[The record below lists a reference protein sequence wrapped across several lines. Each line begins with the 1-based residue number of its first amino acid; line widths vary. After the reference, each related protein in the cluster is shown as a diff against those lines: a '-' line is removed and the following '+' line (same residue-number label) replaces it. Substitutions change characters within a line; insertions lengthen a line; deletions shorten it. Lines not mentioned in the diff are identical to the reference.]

1 MLKLIREGK
10 EPNKGI
16 RKTFYD
22 AENNLFVKKYNY
34 LDRER
39 FKNIRKLIEIAYP
52 NNLIEARRYSNSMR
66 FVYKGHTGETLYWEQ
81 LQQDKDLLSAV
92 EIFCINDLN
101 RTWPIAHCDWSPT
114 NILLDNQQLKLIDFD
129 NISRKT
135 FTNKDDAIR
144 AIKQS
149 LRGISEDKY

>member
-1 MLKLIREGK
+1 M
-10 EPNKGI
+10 
-16 RKTFYD
+16 
-22 AENNLFVKKYNY
+22 A
-34 LDRER
+34 
-39 FKNIRKLIEIAYP
+39 
-52 NNLIEARRYSNSMR
+52 NS
-66 FVYKGHTGETLYWEQ
+66 
-81 LQQDKDLLSAV
+81 
-92 EIFCINDLN
+92 
-101 RTWPIAHCDWSPT
+101 HCDWSPT